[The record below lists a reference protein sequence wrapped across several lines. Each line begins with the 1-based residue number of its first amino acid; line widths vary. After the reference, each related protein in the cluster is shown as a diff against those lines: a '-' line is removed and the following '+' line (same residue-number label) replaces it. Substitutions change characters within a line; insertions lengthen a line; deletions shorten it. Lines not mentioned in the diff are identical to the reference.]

1 MSEAREA
8 KIVSTPGVCGGRPR
22 LEGTR
27 LTVQDVLGA
36 LAAGDTI
43 DELLVD
49 FPYLTRA
56 DFAAVLRYAADRLDD
71 HGVAAEKA

>member
-1 MSEAREA
+1 MSEARES

-22 LEGTR
+22 LMGTR

-43 DELLVD
+43 EELLVD
-49 FPYLTRA
+49 YPYLTRE
-56 DFAAVLRYAADRLDD
+56 DFGAVLRYAADHIDG
-71 HGVAAEKA
+71 HGVAAE

>member
-8 KIVSTPGVCGGRPR
+8 RIISTPGVVGGRPR
-22 LEGTR
+22 LQGTR
-27 LTVQDVLGA
+27 LTVQDILGA

-49 FPYLTRA
+49 YPYLTRD
-56 DFAAVLRYAADRLDD
+56 DFTAVLRYAADQFDG
-71 HGVAAEKA
+71 HGVAAE

>member
-1 MSEAREA
+1 MSEAREPVVIA
-8 KIVSTPGVCGGRPR
+8 TPGVCGGRPR
-22 LEGTR
+22 LQGTR

-49 FPYLTRA
+49 YPYLTRA
-56 DFAAVLRYAADRLDD
+56 DFAAVLRYAADRFDD
-71 HGVAAEKA
+71 HGIAAE

>member
-1 MSEAREA
+1 MSEAREP

-22 LEGTR
+22 LLGTR
-27 LTVQDVLGA
+27 LTVQDILGG

-49 FPYLTRA
+49 FPYLTRE
-56 DFAAVLRYAADRLDD
+56 DFHVVLRYAAEMVE
-71 HGVAAEKA
+71 HQSVAAE

>member
-1 MSEAREA
+1 MSEAREP

-22 LEGTR
+22 LQGTR

-43 DELLVD
+43 EELLVD
-49 FPYLTRA
+49 FPYLSRE
-56 DFAAVLRYAADRLDD
+56 DFSAVLRYAADRLDD
-71 HGVAAEKA
+71 HTVAAE